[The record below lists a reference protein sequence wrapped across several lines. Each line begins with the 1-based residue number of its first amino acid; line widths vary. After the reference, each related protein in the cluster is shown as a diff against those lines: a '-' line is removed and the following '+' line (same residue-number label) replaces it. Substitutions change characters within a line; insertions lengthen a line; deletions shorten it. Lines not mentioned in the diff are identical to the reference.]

1 MNKKLIIPIAVVGL
15 LLIGGIGYLTM
26 SLQKEKQANKE
37 MQALAEM
44 DKKEMENEYQQFA
57 DQYSEMKTRINNDS
71 IVAQLTREQERTE
84 ALLKELKS
92 VKSSDAREIARLKK
106 ELATCRAVIRS
117 YVMEIDSLNRLN
129 QNLTAE
135 NTRVKG
141 QYEEATRQIEGLNS
155 DKASLSEKVAIAA
168 QLDANAISMTP
179 MKKSGAKKAV
189 KKIKDAK
196 LITVSFNIAKNVTA
210 QNGQRH
216 LYVRV
221 TTPAGGVMGASGS
234 FKYEN
239 KTLQYSMTKAIEYTG
254 NETPVTMYWNVTET
268 LNPGTYN
275 VSVFADGQ
283 MIGQRNFTFK

>member
-155 DKASLSEKVAIAA
+155 DKASLTEKVAIAA

-239 KTLQYSMTKAIEYTG
+239 KTLQYSMAKTIEYTG